1 MNSERPNLFRECK
14 KCIIATRTLES
25 EAQSPVLP
33 HIGNQFE
40 STNVEIVCDVQPSGS
55 KHIVYMTPWHVG
67 NYSNGRQDMWRERIT
82 AKVPCPHFKSERA

>member
-14 KCIIATRTLES
+14 KCIIATRVIES
-25 EAQSPVLP
+25 EAQSPTHP

-55 KHIVYMTPWHVG
+55 KQIVYMTPWYVG
-67 NYSNGRQDMWRERIT
+67 NFSNGRQDIWRERIT
-82 AKVPCPHFKSERA
+82 AKVACPHFKSERA